1 MKVLVV
7 GGGVAGL
14 TACTSIRKFDKHVE
28 IVLVEPKEYMEVHW
42 CSYRSVFDESVAAN
56 SLFNIG
62 KWAVPKSI
70 KHIREKVMDLKE
82 DHAILS
88 NRETVEFNIC
98 VIATGAIAKWSA
110 LGRGPPHSPQQG
122 KISSRLKKLKEE
134 GAKLLNAD
142 SVLIVGGGL
151 IGVET
156 AGDLASYAQ
165 KAGKSIKIT
174 LVHSGEDLI
183 PEYTPRAATMVKN
196 KLENLGVKVILND
209 KAIEHDDKWVLDSNG
224 QELDASEVIKTTGI
238 FSCAPQCIKSPQ
250 LKSKFL
256 DKKGWIQ
263 VDDYFRVK
271 GLEQKFFAIGDCCDL
286 LPNAASQVVGNL
298 ATIGKNITVILD
310 AIENDDV
317 DLLQNDVELTKKM
330 RKAIQSAEM
339 YVTTI
344 GNKVSLVL
352 CYVRVCGTW
361 CSVVLGSFLL
371 LLF

>member
-42 CSYRSVFDESVAAN
+42 CSYRSVFDEKVANN
-56 SLFNIG
+56 STFNIG

-98 VIATGAIAKWSA
+98 VIATGAITKWSA
-110 LGRGPPHSPQQG
+110 LGRGPPHKPQQG
-122 KISSRLKKLKEE
+122 KLSYRLQKLKEE
-134 GAKLLNAD
+134 GKKLLNAE
-142 SVLIVGGGL
+142 SILIVGGGL
-151 IGVET
+151 IGCET
-156 AGDLASYAQ
+156 AGDIASYAQ
-165 KAGKSIKIT
+165 AAGKKDIKIT
-174 LVHSGEDLI
+174 LVHCGEDLI
-183 PEYTPRAATMVKN
+183 PEYTPRAAAMVKS

-209 KAIEHDDKWVLDSNG
+209 KAIEHDDKWILESSG
-224 QELDASEVIKTTGI
+224 EELNATEIIKTTGI
-238 FSCAPQCIKSPQ
+238 FSCTQQYIKSPQ
-250 LKSKFL
+250 LKSQML

-263 VDDYFRVK
+263 VDDYFRVV
-271 GLEQKFFAIGDCCDL
+271 GFEQRFFAIGDCCDL
-286 LPNAASQVVGNL
+286 LPNTASQVLGNL
-298 ATIGKNITVILD
+298 TTIGKNISTLLD
-310 AIENDDV
+310 AIEQDDTELLNNDA
-317 DLLQNDVELTKKM
+317 ELTKKM

-344 GNKVSLVL
+344 GTKVRK
-352 CYVRVCGTW
+352 CKRKTKKKK
-361 CSVVLGSFLL
+361 
-371 LLF
+371 